1 MIIFRGKVSFGFA
14 MLRTGRKATYS
25 AADPPRVQQIKAVL
39 SQYDPFDANTWSDVN
54 MYVPQMQ
61 GGTYP
66 SVCVCVTPVARDIF
80 RQSRVS
86 NAGGCRG
93 ILQSAS
99 NEDTAVFL

>member
-1 MIIFRGKVSFGFA
+1 MQTIIFRGKVCLWFF

-61 GGTYP
+61 GATY
-66 SVCVCVTPVARDIF
+66 TPTLVHDAHG
-80 RQSRVS
+80 SS
-86 NAGGCRG
+86 
-93 ILQSAS
+93 
-99 NEDTAVFL
+99 